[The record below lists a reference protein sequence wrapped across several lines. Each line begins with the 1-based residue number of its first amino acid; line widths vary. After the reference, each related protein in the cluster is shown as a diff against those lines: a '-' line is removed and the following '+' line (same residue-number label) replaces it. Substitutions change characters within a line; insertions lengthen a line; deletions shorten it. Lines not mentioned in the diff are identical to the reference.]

1 MANSTDTPALA
12 PPSPIER
19 QRISRDHLD
28 TLAALFNE
36 STFRRVASLGIGP
49 GWNCWEA
56 AAGSASVPSWL
67 AQRVGLAGHV
77 LASDIDTHALEAVPD
92 PPFEVR
98 RHDLTVDPPR
108 GADFDFVHARLVLE
122 HLSDPSAALM
132 TLVSALRP
140 CGWLLVESA
149 DPKLQPLACP
159 DEVGPRQ
166 ALANKLRSAV
176 WELMAQRSDLSLGRT
191 LPRLFRDA
199 GLVEVDAEVSFSLAG
214 PAARRMQH
222 TLITVVRPALAA
234 AGAATEHEI
243 DQHLADLGSADLD
256 IAVFPVVAAWG
267 RRKEM
272 A

>member
-1 MANSTDTPALA
+1 MADSTDTPGLA
-12 PPSPIER
+12 PPSPAER
-19 QRISRDHLD
+19 QRISRDHFD
-28 TLAALFNE
+28 TLAASLNE
-36 STFRRVASLGIGP
+36 FTFRRVTSLGIGP

-56 AAGSASVPSWL
+56 GAGGASVPNWL
-67 AQRVGLAGHV
+67 ARRVGLAGRV
-77 LASDIDTHALEAVPD
+77 LASDIDTAALELAAD
-92 PPFEVR
+92 PPIEVR
-98 RHDLTVDPPR
+98 RHDLTVDPPP

-132 TLVSALRP
+132 TMVSALRAR
-140 CGWLLVESA
+140 GWLLVESA

-176 WELMAQRSDLSLGRT
+176 WELMDQRSDLSLGRT

-199 GLVEVDAEVSFSLAG
+199 GLADVDAEVSFNLSG

-222 TLITVVRPALAA
+222 TLITVVRPALVA

-243 DQHLADLGSADLD
+243 DQHLADLGAEDLD
-256 IAVFPVVAAWG
+256 IALFPVVAAWG
-267 RRKEM
+267 RRKDM

>member
-1 MANSTDTPALA
+1 MADSTDAPGLA
-12 PPSPIER
+12 PPSPAER

-28 TLAALFNE
+28 TLAALLNA
-36 STFRRVASLGIGP
+36 STFHRVESLGIGP

-56 AAGSASVPSWL
+56 AAGGTSVPNWL
-67 AQRVGLAGHV
+67 ARRVGPAGYV
-77 LASDIDTHALEAVPD
+77 LASDIDTDALEAAPD

-98 RHDLTVDPPR
+98 RHDLTVDPPPD
-108 GADFDFVHARLVLE
+108 GDFDFVHARLVLE

-132 TLVSALRP
+132 TLASALRP
-140 CGWLLVESA
+140 RGWLLVESA
-149 DPKLQPLACP
+149 DPRLQPLACP
-159 DEVGPRQ
+159 DEGGPRE
-166 ALANKLRSAV
+166 ALANKMRSAV

-191 LPRLFRDA
+191 LLRLFRDV
-199 GLVEVDAEVSFSLAG
+199 GLADIDAEVSFSLTG

-222 TLITVVRPALAA
+222 ALITLARPALVA
-234 AGAATEHEI
+234 AGMASQREI
-243 DQHLADLGSADLD
+243 DQHLADLGSDDLD

>member
-1 MANSTDTPALA
+1 MADSTDAPGLA
-12 PPSPIER
+12 PPSSADR
-19 QRISRDHLD
+19 QRISRDHFD
-28 TLAALFNE
+28 TLAALLNE

-56 AAGSASVPSWL
+56 AAGGASVPSWL
-67 AQRVGLAGHV
+67 ARRVGLAGHV
-77 LASDIDTHALEAVPD
+77 LASDIDTDALEAAPD

-98 RHDLTVDPPR
+98 RHDLTGDPPP
-108 GADFDFVHARLVLE
+108 GADFDLVHARLVLE

-140 CGWLLVESA
+140 RGWLLVESA
-149 DPKLQPLACP
+149 DPLLQPLACP
-159 DEVGPRQ
+159 DEVGPKA

-199 GLVEVDAEVSFSLAG
+199 GLADIDADVSFSLSG

-222 TLITVVRPALAA
+222 TLITVARPALVA
-234 AGAATEHEI
+234 AGSATEREI
-243 DQHLADLGSADLD
+243 DQHLADLGSDDLD

-267 RRKEM
+267 RRKET